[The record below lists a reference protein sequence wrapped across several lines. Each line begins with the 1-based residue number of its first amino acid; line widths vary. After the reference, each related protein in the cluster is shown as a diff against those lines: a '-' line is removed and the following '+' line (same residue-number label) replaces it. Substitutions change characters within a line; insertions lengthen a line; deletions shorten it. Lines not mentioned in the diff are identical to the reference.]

1 MTLILSLA
9 VAWLALDA
17 VTAALHI
24 LTTEREDQMRWPWI
38 RRRIADGLMA
48 EVEEQRLE
56 LWQLSGQYADLKAEN
71 AELERKLAVRTPPRK
86 RTAKVT

>member
-1 MTLILSLA
+1 
-9 VAWLALDA
+9 
-17 VTAALHI
+17 
-24 LTTEREDQMRWPWI
+24 MRWPWI

-48 EVEEQRLE
+48 EVEEQRRE

-71 AELERKLAVRTPPRK
+71 AELERKLAVRTTAPRK

>member
-24 LTTEREDQMRWPWI
+24 LTTERGDQMRWPWI

-48 EVEEQRLE
+48 TVEEQRRE

-71 AELERKLAVRTPPRK
+71 AELERKLAARTAPRK
-86 RTAKVT
+86 RIAKVT